1 VIQIDTKAY
10 GPLEVDERQR
20 IRLQRGLF
28 GFEEYLE
35 FVLLDAGQQPFY
47 WLQSVDEREVA
58 FVLIPPALFRSDYSP
73 GAPSGDLEA
82 LGIQDETDE
91 NLLVFA
97 IVTIPDDQTRMT
109 ANLQGPVLINRS
121 SRQGRQIISND
132 DRWGV
137 RHVIMDEMKGQRDTA
152 C

>member
-1 VIQIDTKAY
+1 MIQIETKAY
-10 GPLEVDERQR
+10 GSLEVDERQR

-28 GFEEYLE
+28 GFDEYLE

-47 WLQSVDEREVA
+47 WLQSVDERDVA
-58 FVLIPPALFRSDYSP
+58 FVLITPALFRPDYTP

-82 LGIQDETDE
+82 LGVGDETDE

-97 IVTIPDDQTRMT
+97 IVTIPEDQTRMT
-109 ANLQGPVLINRS
+109 ANLQGPVLINRA

-132 DRWGV
+132 ERWSV
-137 RHVIMDEMKGQRDTA
+137 RHLIMDEMKNKGDTA